1 MTLRTGYGTGL
12 FSAAKYGLPQVY
24 EGAVSD
30 TISTSTTASAERI
43 KIGAVSAAIST
54 TTSVIGVRIQNG
66 TVLDAI
72 TSSASAAGYTTIVG
86 SVSDTITCDVDLYW
100 NRVRPFK
107 VEDNVRIGLSV
118 NARYKWLDAAEPS
131 TSWTTADYLERAA

>member
-30 TISTSTTASAERI
+30 TISTSTNASAQRI

-54 TTSVIGVRIQNG
+54 TTSVIGVRIQSG
-66 TVLDAI
+66 TVLDTI

-86 SVSDTITCDVDLYW
+86 SVSDTISCDVDLYW

>member
-30 TISTSTTASAERI
+30 TISTSTNASAERI

-54 TTSVIGVRIQNG
+54 TTSVIGVRIQSG
-66 TVLDAI
+66 TVLDTI

-86 SVSDTITCDVDLYW
+86 SVSDTISCNVDLYW